1 MDDIMILMNAI
12 NIDIQGFNETQF
24 GIFNDSDQEKLL
36 HIWNNL
42 VNQDINKFIGKLSPE
57 QKYRLTLWACNRT
70 SYCLHELISAMEK
83 FTKYLKSSTYS
94 NQEFYPKSHNFPNS
108 KKNRKFSI
116 FKKKNLN

>member
-36 HIWNNL
+36 HIWNIL
-42 VNQDINKFIGKLSPE
+42 VKQDINKFIGKLSPE

-70 SYCLHELISAMEK
+70 SYCVYELIGAMEK
-83 FTKYLKSSTYS
+83 FTKYLKSSYS
-94 NQEFYPKSHNFPNS
+94 NEDFYPKSKIP
-108 KKNRKFSI
+108 KKKFFSI
-116 FKKKNLN
+116 FKKKKFY

>member
-24 GIFNDSDQEKLL
+24 GIFNDADQEKLL

-42 VNQDINKFIGKLSPE
+42 VDQDINKFIGKLSPE
-57 QKYRLTLWACNRT
+57 QKYKLTLWACNRT

-83 FTKYLKSSTYS
+83 FTKYLKSSAF
-94 NQEFYPKSHNFPNS
+94 NNKEHYPTPPKL
-108 KKNRKFSI
+108 KKEKFSI
-116 FKKKNLN
+116 FKKKNLH

>member
-36 HIWNNL
+36 YIWNNL

-70 SYCLHELISAMEK
+70 SYCLQELIGAMEK
-83 FTKYLKSSTYS
+83 FTKYLKSSAYS
-94 NQEFYPKSHNFPNS
+94 NQEFYPKS
-108 KKNRKFSI
+108 KNNLKKFSI
-116 FKKKNLN
+116 FKKKNLHY